1 MSKKHTSVSQ
11 DEIEQCSLDA
21 SIGHEEEESIQ
32 ASQEEKK
39 VSQVPVKKGK
49 QQKVVVVKPP
59 ASQKKSTKPP
69 PAHPVAK
76 VQSVPPPAAAAP
88 AKAGNI
94 ALPETAPN
102 GSKIDYYPVH
112 DYQDEVVTR
121 LKDLPDGAELF
132 INRWRTVNGRF
143 GPTHVMYTA
152 PDDEDGSERAF
163 WGTTRADR
171 YLNQLNMETHGLFIT
186 KVDDQYYYGSF
197 EK

>member
-76 VQSVPPPAAAAP
+76 VQSVPPPAAAP
-88 AKAGNI
+88 AKAANI